1 MKTQTQKPKRLLLPL
16 CVTACVLLVVFFF
29 AVNTGGIH
37 VSPAA
42 LLRGLFIAYDRD
54 VAIILQL
61 RFPRMFMAMVGG
73 AMMSVAGVLMQAV
86 MRNPL
91 ADPGI
96 IGVSSGAAFAA
107 VLVSS
112 FLPSL
117 ALWTPLFSFAGGLLA
132 FFLVYLL
139 AQKGSASPI
148 RLILTGIA
156 IDAFFSG
163 LYQAF
168 SSKYSGAQSIISA
181 NISQKNW
188 TDVKSICIYAAVEGA
203 LRDTDTLSYADRP
216 VSALSGGQLQRVW
229 LAMALAQQTGIL
241 LLDEVTTYLDIHYQ
255 LEIMHLIRKLNR
267 EKGPTVVTV
276 LHDVNLALGFCDEIL
291 VMQNGSLLKS
301 GPVRDTLTSDVLD
314 TAFGVQT
321 HILYEDGRPYCLF
334 HRREEKAP

>member
-1 MKTQTQKPKRLLLPL
+1 MKTMEQKPKRLLLPL
-16 CVTACVLLVVFFF
+16 CVTACVLFVVFFF
-29 AVNTGGIH
+29 AVNTGGIR
-37 VSPAA
+37 VSPAT
-42 LLRGLFIAYDRD
+42 LFRGLFVAYDRD

-61 RFPRMFMAMVGG
+61 RFPRIFMAMVGG

-117 ALWTPLFSFAGGLLA
+117 ALWTPLFSFFGGLLA

-139 AQKGSASPI
+139 AQKGTASPI

-188 TDVKSICIYAAVEGA
+188 TDVRTICIYAAVCV
-203 LRDTDTLSYADRP
+203 LP
-216 VSALSGGQLQRVW
+216 VICSARACDLLALSDDTVHGLGVNLRR
-229 LAMALAQQTGIL
+229 TRL
-241 LLDEVTTYLDIHYQ
+241 LL
-255 LEIMHLIRKLNR
+255 
-267 EKGPTVVTV
+267 
-276 LHDVNLALGFCDEIL
+276 
-291 VMQNGSLLKS
+291 SLLSVCLASVFTAMIGAVAFLGLIVPHIARLLVGSQHKKLLPYSAVLGATVFLLADTVGRAVAYPYEISAAIVMAIIGGPAFIVLLRRS
-301 GPVRDTLTSDVLD
+301 G
-314 TAFGVQT
+314 GVYGT
-321 HILYEDGRPYCLF
+321 
-334 HRREEKAP
+334 

>member
-42 LLRGLFIAYDRD
+42 LLCGLFIAYDRD

-61 RFPRMFMAMVGG
+61 RFPRIFMAMVGG

-139 AQKGSASPI
+139 AQKGTTSPI
-148 RLILTGIA
+148 RLILTGIT
-156 IDAFFSG
+156 IPGFD
-163 LYQAF
+163 
-168 SSKYSGAQSIISA
+168 
-181 NISQKNW
+181 NW
-188 TDVKSICIYAAVEGA
+188 TIPTNETLVNCDFYNPDGNSCYFEISIRLSETGTEIYHSRLLRPGQHLYDIELLSPVPAGSYDAV
-203 LRDTDTLSYADRP
+203 
-216 VSALSGGQLQRVW
+216 
-229 LAMALAQQTGIL
+229 
-241 LLDEVTTYLDIHYQ
+241 IHYSTYAI
-255 LEIMHLIRKLNR
+255 EDNSPMNGADVPFRLIA
-267 EKGPTVVTV
+267 E
-276 LHDVNLALGFCDEIL
+276 
-291 VMQNGSLLKS
+291 
-301 GPVRDTLTSDVLD
+301 
-314 TAFGVQT
+314 
-321 HILYEDGRPYCLF
+321 
-334 HRREEKAP
+334 